1 VGYPAAR
8 LPGDAASA
16 CPRPQLDPSR
26 AWRERFA
33 PTPLAHLICW
43 VQVAYG
49 GRAPLAPA
57 KVLRV
62 CTRTGRAAIM
72 EHEAVTA
79 AIVMRMGVVG

>member
-1 VGYPAAR
+1 
-8 LPGDAASA
+8 
-16 CPRPQLDPSR
+16 
-26 AWRERFA
+26 
-33 PTPLAHLICW
+33 
-43 VQVAYG
+43 
-49 GRAPLAPA
+49 LAPA